1 MQPQRLKAI
10 KNAVRSV
17 QRRAR
22 RTFVRWFLSYD
33 ADELLSA
40 LRRLGVDSGDS
51 LMVHAA
57 FEPHHG
63 FRGGIGDAIDVFAR
77 AVGPEGH
84 LLMPSLAY
92 HDSLLAYLTRLDR
105 FDVRKTPTVMGLMAE
120 MFRRRKGVSRSA
132 HPAHPIL
139 VQGPRA
145 QWFVE
150 GHEHSPHSCGPDT
163 PFDKLLAVGGK
174 VAFFNVTFAH
184 FTFFHYLEHRVAP
197 HLSFPLYHE
206 PPFDVNVVNSQGEA
220 LRIKAF
226 AYAQGM
232 QQRRH
237 FAALEAWLR
246 EKGLIRGLRL
256 GASNLLIVDLR
267 EVVAA
272 ADEMTQAGKFFYH
285 STVA

>member
-1 MQPQRLKAI
+1 MQSPRLKAV

-17 QRRAR
+17 QRRTR

-33 ADELLSA
+33 SEQLLAA
-40 LRRLGVDSGDS
+40 LRRLGIAEGDA

-63 FRGGIGDAIDVFAR
+63 FRGGINDAIDVFGK
-77 AVGPEGH
+77 AVGANGH

-92 HDSLLAYLTRLDR
+92 YDSLLAYLRRLDR

-120 MFRRRKGVSRSA
+120 FFRRKRGVLRSA

-150 GHEHSPHSCGPDT
+150 GHEHSPHSCGAGT
-163 PFDKLLAVGGK
+163 PFDKLLDVGGK
-174 VAFFNVTFAH
+174 VAFFNCTFAH

-206 PPFDVNVVNSQGEA
+206 PPFDVRIVNAQGATET
-220 LRIKAF
+220 IKAF
-226 AYAQGM
+226 AYADGM
-232 QQRRH
+232 QPRRN
-237 FAALEAWLR
+237 FASLEAWLR
-246 EKGLIRGLRL
+246 DKGLIRTVRV
-256 GASNLLIVDLR
+256 GASTLLIVDLR

-272 ADEMTQAGKFFYH
+272 VDEMTRAGRFFYH
-285 STVA
+285 SS

>member
-1 MQPQRLKAI
+1 MQAPRLKAI
-10 KNAVRSV
+10 KNTLRSA
-17 QRRAR
+17 QRRTR

-33 ADELLSA
+33 GEQLLAA
-40 LRRLGVDSGDS
+40 LRRLGVHSGDS

-63 FRGGIGDAIDVFAR
+63 FRGTVGEAIDAFAA
-77 AVGPEGH
+77 AVGPDGH

-92 HDSLLAYLTRLDR
+92 YDSLLAYLSRLER
-105 FDVRKTPTVMGLMAE
+105 FDVRRTPTVMGLMAE
-120 MFRRRKGVSRSA
+120 FFRRRPGVLRSA

-150 GHEHSPHSCGPDT
+150 GHEYSAHSCGPGT
-163 PFDKLLAVGGK
+163 PFDKLLQVGGK

-197 HLSFPLYHE
+197 YLSFPLYHD
-206 PPFDVNVVNSQGEA
+206 PAFDVQVVNADGEA
-220 LRIKAF
+220 KVIKAF
-226 AYAQGM
+226 AYADGM
-232 QQRRH
+232 QRRRH
-237 FAALEAWLR
+237 FALLESWLR
-246 EKGLIRGLRL
+246 QRGLIRSVRI
-256 GASNLLIVDLR
+256 GASTLLLVDLR
-267 EVVAA
+267 EAVAA
-272 ADEMTQAGKFFYH
+272 VDEMTLAGKFFYH